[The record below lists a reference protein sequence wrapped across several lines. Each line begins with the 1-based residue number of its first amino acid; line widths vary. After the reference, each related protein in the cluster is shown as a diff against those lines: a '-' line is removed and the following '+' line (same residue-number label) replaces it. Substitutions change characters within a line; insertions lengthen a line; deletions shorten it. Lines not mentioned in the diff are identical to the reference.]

1 MPPILFSYPQL
12 SNSNTGF
19 SLNDVAFDVYDKL
32 DGRLMI
38 EYNKIDKYML
48 DMKKDMRDMKRDMLF
63 TREMV
68 DALDKKVTAR
78 YG

>member
-1 MPPILFSYPQL
+1 
-12 SNSNTGF
+12 
-19 SLNDVAFDVYDKL
+19 
-32 DGRLMI
+32 
-38 EYNKIDKYML
+38 ML